1 MICREHAPSIPL
13 SMINNTPLL
22 FTFEV
27 ILRSEKRRRLFNVI
41 PYILALLISS
51 SRFERKIFVLEIFNS
66 VRFVQYP
73 RNFST
78 RRQSIDN
85 LLTRTCFLKCHS
97 NLDSNFAHLLIFIRR
112 SCRSKSFFHFSLGI
126 III

>member
-41 PYILALLISS
+41 PILALLISS

-85 LLTRTCFLKCHS
+85 LLTRTYFLECHS

-126 III
+126 VII

>member
-41 PYILALLISS
+41 PILALLISS

-85 LLTRTCFLKCHS
+85 LLTRTCFLKYHS

-112 SCRSKSFFHFSLGI
+112 SRRSKSFFHFSLGI

>member
-41 PYILALLISS
+41 PILALLISS

-85 LLTRTCFLKCHS
+85 LLTRTCFLKSHS

-112 SCRSKSFFHFSLGI
+112 SRRSKSFFHFSLGI